1 MPISLI
7 RLGSSGRMI
16 AANSWGRGPSGS
28 PVSSGWMSLG
38 MTSPR
43 FPGSGWAEQ
52 VGESAPTDR
61 QVYTNIGAEDRP
73 SRAGCTPPG
82 QDRSARGTH
91 HGPVVALPCRS
102 RATCSLPDKV
112 FGRVLHRSPC
122 GPPGRTTLPSRGRG
136 VPCASTRH
144 PRASV
149 RAAATRAGSGIV
161 PKEDIPP
168 RYCAPSDKCAARI
181 SDLLTRKKTHP
192 ANLDPQDCAPSF
204 PQVTSRPVTERV
216 WLKEQHG
223 PPTQRFIAAL
233 AASLQE

>member
-1 MPISLI
+1 MLT
-7 RLGSSGRMI
+7 SGQSFRPCL
-16 AANSWGRGPSGS
+16 AS
-28 PVSSGWMSLG
+28 
-38 MTSPR
+38 
-43 FPGSGWAEQ
+43 FPL
-52 VGESAPTDR
+52 
-61 QVYTNIGAEDRP
+61 
-73 SRAGCTPPG
+73 RA
-82 QDRSARGTH
+82 
-91 HGPVVALPCRS
+91 
-102 RATCSLPDKV
+102 
-112 FGRVLHRSPC
+112 
-122 GPPGRTTLPSRGRG
+122 PGRTTLPSRGRG
-136 VPCASTRH
+136 VPRASTRH

-223 PPTQRFIAAL
+223 PPRNDSSRHSLRLCRNSSAVPATVHPHCRIGGTHCAQHPQKDRTHGWCRRGRRHPRSHHRHRRMSPPRRGRSAPTRRRRSRPVPAPSPSPST
-233 AASLQE
+233 ASR